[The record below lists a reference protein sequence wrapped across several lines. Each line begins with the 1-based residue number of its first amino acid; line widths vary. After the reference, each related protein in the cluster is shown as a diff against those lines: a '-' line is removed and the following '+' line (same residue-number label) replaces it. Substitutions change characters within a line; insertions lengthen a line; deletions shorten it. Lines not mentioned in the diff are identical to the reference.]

1 MPKESMGNL
10 VDSLREYFEN
20 IPQEQLDKDWAE
32 IEYLNDIGPDALE
45 YARYIKQISG
55 DEDMSPDLKG
65 MRNTLDGKEYVFAG
79 KFQYGTTEI
88 QGITSGENLSE
99 AQCNTYNISE
109 GVCQCI

>member
-1 MPKESMGNL
+1 MENL

-20 IPQEQLDKDWAE
+20 TPQDQLDKDWAE

-65 MRNTLDGKEYVFAG
+65 MRNTLNGEEYVFAG
-79 KFQYGTTEI
+79 MFQYGTTEI
-88 QGITSGENLSE
+88 QGIASCKNLSE
-99 AQCNTYNISE
+99 AQCDTYSISE
-109 GVCQCI
+109 EVYQCI